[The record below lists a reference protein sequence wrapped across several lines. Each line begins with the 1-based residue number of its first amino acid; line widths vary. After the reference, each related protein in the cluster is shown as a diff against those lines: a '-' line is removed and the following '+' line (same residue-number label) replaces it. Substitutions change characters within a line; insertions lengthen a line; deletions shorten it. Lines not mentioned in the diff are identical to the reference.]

1 MLLLS
6 PAMTPTPRALW
17 LLLACSLALSLWIAF
32 AYPLL
37 DPDEGRN
44 AEVAREMAATGDLV
58 IPHLAGMPYL
68 DKPPA
73 LFALSAL
80 CIRAFGASPTAA
92 RAPAMLASLAILLLL
107 ARAALGRGDPR
118 QATRVV
124 ALTAAAPLFAVLS
137 AYVIFDS
144 LLALCVTVVWLGL
157 AAELEAAP
165 GAAHTSR
172 RRALMFAAVT
182 AGVLVKGPIMLAWM
196 LGGTLAAAAVTRSR
210 RALAWLAWWPGWLL
224 VLGIGGG
231 WFALALRRH
240 PEYAHYAFVEES
252 MERMTSSSFHRDQPW
267 WFIPAVFVGGA
278 LPWSLATPWRA
289 PRSLHARV
297 GAGFVVFAAAFFSL
311 SHSKLVTYLLPA
323 FPALA
328 WAAAEAWGD
337 ARATLETALPKG
349 LWAGL
354 LFAPL
359 VLVGGWPWLGPL
371 AQDTSGAALAA
382 AIRASGGGAVR
393 CEDCYTPGTDY
404 LLAQRSAVVS
414 ASGAP
419 LTSNYV
425 IRYRETLRARG
436 QWTLID
442 SSAVAPRADVIVRE
456 TRRAGAPPPGA
467 REIFRSRRF
476 IAWRI
481 PPAAH

>member
-1 MLLLS
+1 
-6 PAMTPTPRALW
+6 MTPTPRAVW
-17 LLLACSLALSLWIAF
+17 ILLACSLALSVWIAF

-44 AEVAREMAATGDLV
+44 AEVAREMAVGGDVV
-58 IPHLAGMPYL
+58 IPHLAGVPYL

-73 LFALSAL
+73 LFALAAI
-80 CIRAFGASPTAA
+80 CIRVFGPKPFAA
-92 RAPAMLASLAILLLL
+92 RLPAMLASLVILFLL
-107 ARAALGRGDPR
+107 ARAARGRGDPS

-144 LLALCVTVVWLGL
+144 LLALCVSVVWLGL
-157 AAELEAAP
+157 AAELEAASP
-165 GAAHTSR
+165 DVHRTR

-196 LGGTLAAAAVTRSR
+196 LGGSLGTFVLTRSR
-210 RALAWLAWWPGWLL
+210 RAFAWLAWWPGW
-224 VLGIGGG
+224 VMVFAVAGG

-252 MERMTSSSFHRDQPW
+252 MERMTSKSFHRDQPW
-267 WFIPAVFVGGA
+267 WFVPAVFVGGA
-278 LPWSLATPWRA
+278 LPWSFLTPWRA
-289 PRSLHARV
+289 PRSVHARV
-297 GAGFVVFAAAFFSL
+297 ALGFVFFAALFFSL

-328 WAAAEAWGD
+328 WVAAEAWGER
-337 ARATLETALPKG
+337 RATFPKPF
-349 LWAGL
+349 AAAL

-371 AQDTSGAALAA
+371 AQQESGAALAN
-382 AIRASGGGAVR
+382 AIRASGGGTVR
-393 CEDCYTPGTDY
+393 YEDCYTPGTDY
-404 LLAQRSAVVS
+404 LLAQRSTVVS
-414 ASGAP
+414 ATGTP
-419 LTSNYV
+419 LTSNYA

-436 QWTLID
+436 QWTLVD
-442 SSAVAPRADVIVRE
+442 PAAVAPAADVIVRE
-456 TRRAGAPPPGA
+456 TRHAGEPPAGSH
-467 REIFRSRRF
+467 EIFRSRRF
-476 IAWRI
+476 VAWRI
-481 PPAAH
+481 TPVAH